1 MKRLLMVFI
10 IMMALLGTTGLAVQT
25 ESGPSENGFLRLHV
39 IANSDAPADQKLKL
53 EVKDRVVAMMKEDF
67 QDLNDAWEARRV
79 AIRERKQIEALAREV
94 VTSQGYDYPVQVC
107 IGEYDFPTKS
117 YGNFVLPQGRYQAV
131 RIILGEGQGENWW
144 CVLFPPLCMVSTS
157 DRGLSVAT
165 PEEAK
170 VSFKCLELLPRGAG
184 MHVSKK

>member
-1 MKRLLMVFI
+1 VKRVLMVFI
-10 IMMALLGTTGLAVQT
+10 IMMALLGTTGLMRM
-25 ESGPSENGFLRLHV
+25 GPETAGNGFLRLHV
-39 IANSDAPADQKLKL
+39 IANSDTPADQKLKL

-67 QDLNDAWEARRV
+67 QDLNDANEAREL
-79 AIRERKQIEALAREV
+79 AIQERKQIEALASEV
-94 VTSQGYDYPVQVC
+94 VTSRGYNYPVEVC

-131 RIILGEGQGENWW
+131 RIILGEGQGQNWW

-165 PEEAK
+165 PQEAK

>member
-1 MKRLLMVFI
+1 MKRVLMVFI
-10 IMMALLGTTGLAVQT
+10 IMMALLGTTGLMRM
-25 ESGPSENGFLRLHV
+25 GPETAGNGFLRLHV
-39 IANSDAPADQKLKL
+39 IANSDTPADQKLKL

-67 QDLNDAWEARRV
+67 QDLNDANEAREL
-79 AIRERKQIEALAREV
+79 AIQERKQIEALASEV
-94 VTSQGYDYPVQVC
+94 VTSRGYNYPVEVC

-131 RIILGEGQGENWW
+131 RIILGEGQGQNWW

-165 PEEAK
+165 PQEAK